1 LWKLDGIPACAI
13 AVKAEFTTEMSETD
27 LASFGSLTQF
37 SGTVAA
43 IFGER

>member
-1 LWKLDGIPACAI
+1 MTFLHGVI

-37 SGTVAA
+37 SGPVAA